1 MRKEEAA
8 KFLGISTRTL
18 ELYTQQGRIG
28 GHYEKGKT
36 RPVLV
41 YEQEEVKRLKAELAG
56 QSYTHRSIVE
66 RAVIDAGHAPS
77 SNGDA
82 TRFNTPRSHDASF
95 GLQPTSEGNGTSLAL
110 TSPMPPQMEQLLSAL
125 AALSTARA
133 PSTQAEVPIQHKL
146 FLTLN
151 EAQALTVLSRG
162 VLREAIKA
170 NELQAKIIGRG
181 WRIRRSD
188 MDAFAQNMSMASE
201 APNRNPA

>member
-1 MRKEEAA
+1 MRKDEAA

-41 YEQEEVKRLKAELAG
+41 YEDEEVKRLKTDLAG
-56 QSYTHRSIVE
+56 QNYTHRPVVE
-66 RAVIDAGHAPS
+66 RAVIDVGHAPG

-82 TRFNTPRSHDASF
+82 ARFNNSRSRNASL
-95 GLQPTSEGNGTSLAL
+95 GSESALEGNGTSLAL
-110 TSPMPPQMEQLLSAL
+110 TSPMPPQMEHLLSAL
-125 AALSTARA
+125 AALSTAR
-133 PSTQAEVPIQHKL
+133 PQSTQAEVPIQHKL

-151 EAQALTVLSRG
+151 EAQALTGLSRG
-162 VLREAIKA
+162 VLREAIGA

-188 MDAFAQNMSMASE
+188 LDAFAQNMSMESE
-201 APNRNPA
+201 TPKPNPA